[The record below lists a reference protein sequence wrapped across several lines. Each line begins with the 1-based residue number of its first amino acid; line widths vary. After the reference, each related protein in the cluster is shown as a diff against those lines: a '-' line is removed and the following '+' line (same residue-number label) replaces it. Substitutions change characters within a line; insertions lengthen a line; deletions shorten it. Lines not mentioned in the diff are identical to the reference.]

1 MKRLIFWLG
10 NWTLGILFLILQFGT
25 VQAGLVEYDLIIETR
40 EVNFTGRPVRA
51 LTING
56 NIPGPTLTLTEGDRA
71 RIRVHNRLDTETSIH
86 WHGILLP
93 NREDGVS
100 YLTTPPL
107 LPGKTHIF
115 EFPVIQS
122 GTYWYHSH
130 TGLQEQRGRLRFS
143 GDPSPERAGA
153 GSIGTMCWC
162 CPTGSMRTRRR

>member
-1 MKRLIFWLG
+1 MNLLRCPRCCIWVVA
-10 NWTLGILFLILQFGT
+10 FLILPFGL
-25 VQAGLVEYDLIIETR
+25 ARAELVEYDLVIETR
-40 EVNFTGRPVRA
+40 EVSFTGRPVQA

-93 NREDGVS
+93 NREDGVP
-100 YLTTPPL
+100 YLTTPPI

-130 TGLQEQRGRLRFS
+130 TGLQEQRGVY
-143 GDPSPERAGA
+143 
-153 GSIGTMCWC
+153 GSLVIHPRGRCRSRWTGIMSWC
-162 CPTGSMRTRRR
+162 CPTGSMKTPRK